1 MKKNLKYY
9 LKDKLSEKE
18 IKLMPTSFDVVGDIL
33 IFSEFPKELA
43 KKEKLIGKIILEN
56 YHHIKTVLK
65 KTKKYSGK
73 FRTPKLKII
82 AGEKIKE
89 TTHKE
94 NNVFIKLDVE
104 KVYFSARMSSE
115 RKRIAD
121 LINPNEVVLVMF
133 SGAAPYPLVIA
144 KNSKAKEVYGIEINP
159 TAHKYA
165 VENVEK
171 NKLEYKVKVFLG
183 DVNKVMPKINKKFD
197 MSINRNAIFNH
208 ARKPMVFDRIL
219 MPLPKGA
226 ESFLGL
232 ALKCIKKNGTIHFYD
247 FLHEG
252 EFEKAHDKIKKACE
266 EAKKKFKIL
275 NTVKCGQYSPGFY
288 RVCADFQVN

>member
-1 MKKNLKYY
+1 MKKNLKFY

-18 IKLMPTSFDVVGDIL
+18 LKLMPTSFDVVGDIL
-33 IFSEFPKELA
+33 IFSEFPKELSE
-43 KKEKLIGKIILEN
+43 KEKLIGKVILET
-56 YHHIKTVLK
+56 YHHIKTVIK

-82 AGEKIKE
+82 AGEKRKE

-94 NNVFIKLDVE
+94 NE
-104 KVYFSARMSSE
+104 VYISARMSSE

-121 LINPNEVVLVMF
+121 LIKNNESIMVMF
-133 SGAAPYPLVIA
+133 SGSGVYPLVII
-144 KNSKAKEVYGIEINP
+144 KNSQAKEVYGIEINP

-165 VENVEK
+165 LENIKK
-171 NKLEYKVKVFLG
+171 NKLENKVKVFLG
-183 DVNKVMPKINKKFD
+183 DVTKVMPKINKK
-197 MSINRNAIFNH
+197 
-208 ARKPMVFDRIL
+208 FDRIL

-232 ALKCIKKNGTIHFYD
+232 TLKYIKKNGTVHFYD

-252 EFEKAHDKIKKACE
+252 EFE
-266 EAKKKFKIL
+266 
-275 NTVKCGQYSPGFY
+275 T
-288 RVCADFQVN
+288 